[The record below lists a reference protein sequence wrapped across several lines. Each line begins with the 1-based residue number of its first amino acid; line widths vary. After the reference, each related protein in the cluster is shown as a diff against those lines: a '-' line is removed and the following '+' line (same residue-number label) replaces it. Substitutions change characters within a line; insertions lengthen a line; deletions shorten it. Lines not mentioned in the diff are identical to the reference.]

1 MMRSD
6 PIWSKMERK
15 GRSGKDDSRI
25 TLFPE
30 MFDETADALLVD
42 HLEDASHHRNHFDR
56 LPISAG
62 GALFSLSP
70 SSERKWEEPP

>member
-1 MMRSD
+1 
-6 PIWSKMERK
+6 MERK
-15 GRSGKDDSRI
+15 GRSGKDDSHI

-42 HLEDASHHRNHFDR
+42 HLEDASHHRNHFDL

-70 SSERKWEEPP
+70 SSEREREEPP